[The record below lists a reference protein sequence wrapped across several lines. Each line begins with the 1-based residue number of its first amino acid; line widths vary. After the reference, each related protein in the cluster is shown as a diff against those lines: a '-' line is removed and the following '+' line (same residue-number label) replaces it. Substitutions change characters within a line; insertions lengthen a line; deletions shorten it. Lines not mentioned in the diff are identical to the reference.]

1 MIVSVHIVDIGLSRM
16 PNALRQRPRPG
27 SVSGLRYAET
37 TVTARQGGSGVP
49 LYPGRFA
56 LIAAWDDDGA
66 LDDFARG
73 DHPLAGALVA
83 GWHVRLEPLRVS
95 GAWPAIPGL
104 PERQLPVD
112 DEEPVAVLTLGRPR
126 LGRLRPFLRAA
137 GPAEDEVVAAP
148 GLLAS
153 IGLARPPRLVSTFSL
168 WGSAAAMH
176 DYSYRD
182 GGTHMAA
189 VRADRERP
197 FHHESAFI
205 RFRPYRSEG
214 EWEGRDPLAGLI
226 AFGARRGSEVVRQGP
241 REPE

>member
-1 MIVSVHIVDIGLSRM
+1 MVVSVHIVDVGLPRM
-16 PNALRQRPRPG
+16 LSALRQTPQPG
-27 SVSGLRYAET
+27 AVSGLLYART
-37 TVTARQGGSGVP
+37 AVTAAQGGDGRLP

-56 LIAAWDDDGA
+56 LIAAWGDDSA
-66 LDDFARG
+66 LDEFLRTN
-73 DHPLAGALVA
+73 HPLTGPLAAGR
-83 GWHVRLEPLRVS
+83 HTRLEPLRVS
-95 GAWPAIPGL
+95 GAWPAMPGL
-104 PERQLPVD
+104 PDRQLPVD
-112 DEEPVAVLTLGRPR
+112 DDEPVAALTLGRPR
-126 LGRLRPFLRAA
+126 LTRLRPFLRSA
-137 GPAEDEVVAAP
+137 GPAEAEVVTAP

-168 WGSAAAMH
+168 WRSAAAMR

-214 EWEGRDPLAGLI
+214 EWDGRDPLAL
-226 AFGARRGSEVVRQGP
+226 
-241 REPE
+241 

>member
-1 MIVSVHIVDIGLSRM
+1 MIVSVHIVDAGLSRM
-16 PNALRQRPRPG
+16 PGALRRTPNPDGVPG
-27 SVSGLRYAET
+27 LLYART
-37 TVTARQGGSGVP
+37 TVTAAQGGGGRLP
-49 LYPGRFA
+49 LYPGRFG
-56 LIAAWDDDGA
+56 LIAAWDGDSA

-73 DHPLAGALVA
+73 DHPLAGLLAA
-83 GWHVRLEPLRVS
+83 GWQARLEPLRVS
-95 GAWPAIPGL
+95 GAWPAMPGL
-104 PERQLPVD
+104 PDRQLPVD
-112 DEEPVAVLTLGRPR
+112 DDEPVAALTLGRPR
-126 LGRLRPFLRAA
+126 LTRLRPFLRSA
-137 GPAEDEVVAAP
+137 GPAEEEIVTAP

-168 WGSAAAMH
+168 WRSAAAMR

-226 AFGARRGSEVVRQGP
+226 AVPGLGV
-241 REPE
+241 